1 MRSRTSP
8 PTKLTET
15 QKPVHESMIVRVK
28 VKSSELEG
36 VHCAESIA
44 PGPPAVAE
52 PSALI
57 VPTLYHKDM
66 VQGWCPAYISTLLG
80 SGEDFKLLSDE
91 IG

>member
-15 QKPVHESMIVRVK
+15 QKPVHESMSVRVK

-36 VHCAESIA
+36 VHSAESIA

-57 VPTLYHKDM
+57 VPTLYHKYHGTRLVSCLRFD
-66 VQGWCPAYISTLLG
+66 TLG
-80 SGEDFKLLSDE
+80 IRRRF
-91 IG
+91 